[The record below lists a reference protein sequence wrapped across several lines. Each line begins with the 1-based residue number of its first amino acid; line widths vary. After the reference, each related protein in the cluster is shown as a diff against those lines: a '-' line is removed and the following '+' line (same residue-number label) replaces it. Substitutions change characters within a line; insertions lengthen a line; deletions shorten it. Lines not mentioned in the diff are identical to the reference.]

1 MLYTQ
6 HFPAAGKDAIRGLHR
21 NEDGSI
27 IAVGYKG
34 GAYDDESFIVTS
46 AQAFMMKIDADL
58 STVLW
63 EKDIPEFM
71 ELRRVVK
78 AKDGS
83 GYAAVGNMMPAG
95 SEFVNLAM
103 YFTQGL
109 GDNGSA
115 PLARYKPMVRAT
127 PTTWTWT
134 WTATTSS
141 AATRCRSILMA
152 PTVPAA
158 GKAPPSR

>member
-1 MLYTQ
+1 MKVQTVQPVRSFFTPTTLS
-6 HFPAAGKDAIRGLHR
+6 GNRKDATAAYR

-58 STVLW
+58 TTVLW

-71 ELRRVVK
+71 QLRRVVK

-83 GYAAVGNMMPAG
+83 GLCCGGQYDARGLRVLT
-95 SEFVNLAM
+95 LADVLHPRPGRKR
-103 YFTQGL
+103 Q
-109 GDNGSA
+109 
-115 PLARYKPMVRAT
+115 
-127 PTTWTWT
+127 
-134 WTATTSS
+134 
-141 AATRCRSILMA
+141 C
-152 PTVPAA
+152 AA
-158 GKAPPSR
+158 GEFQACWRRRLRHGR

>member
-1 MLYTQ
+1 MKVHGTTGEVLHTQ
-6 HFPAAGKDAIRGLHR
+6 HFPATGKDAIRGLYR

-78 AKDGS
+78 AKD
-83 GYAAVGNMMPAG
+83 AQ
-95 SEFVNLAM
+95 AM
-103 YFTQGL
+103 L
-109 GDNGSA
+109 
-115 PLARYKPMVRAT
+115 R
-127 PTTWTWT
+127 
-134 WTATTSS
+134 
-141 AATRCRSILMA
+141 
-152 PTVPAA
+152 
-158 GKAPPSR
+158 